1 MVCLQLRSGIVDSRR
16 LTGVGVDACN
26 TVLGVFIFAA
36 TMNLGQ
42 SWSTVLTLWGGMLLL
57 QILILR
63 MESKANDVAVMTFYV
78 QTWDEYFTH
87 VLTLGIISGP
97 VEGILT
103 LCAVFSF
110 TAYMGGGSFWHRPM
124 LATIGVSQPSFLP
137 DTVYKLPFTSWYMIY
152 GAFMLFFATGS
163 SIINVMKARRA
174 RLENPITPLFG
185 LLPFVYMWILTPTYL
200 YLQPHIRENHLV
212 PFLIYV
218 GIVNAY
224 SVGQMIVAHLL
235 KAPFPR
241 SNVLILPLAVAVIDS
256 LGACLRLWWPVLGY
270 STYQVAFVFTALG
283 IAVGV
288 YGSFVVRTPLLCSDW
303 RFAN

>member
-1 MVCLQLRSGIVDSRR
+1 MQ
-16 LTGVGVDACN
+16 N
-26 TVLGVFIFAA
+26 VLMDIAA
-36 TMNLGQ
+36 
-42 SWSTVLTLWGGMLLL
+42 
-57 QILILR
+57 
-63 MESKANDVAVMTFYV
+63 MTFYV

-124 LATIGVSQPSFLP
+124 LATIGVSQPAFLP
-137 DTVYKLPFTSWYMIY
+137 DTFYELPFTSWYMIY

-174 RLENPITPLFG
+174 RLENPITPLCG
-185 LLPFVYMWILTPTYL
+185 LLPFAYMWILTPAYL
-200 YLQPHIRENHLV
+200 YLQPNIRENHLV

-235 KAPFPR
+235 KTSFPR
-241 SNVLILPLAVAVIDS
+241 SNVLILPLAVAVVDS
-256 LGACLRLWWPVLGY
+256 LGPYLGLWPSFLGY
-270 STYQVAFVFTALG
+270 HMYQVAFVFTALG
-283 IAVGV
+283 LAVGV
-288 YGSFVVRTPLLCSDW
+288 YASFVVSSLFFVCHS
-303 RFAN
+303 FC